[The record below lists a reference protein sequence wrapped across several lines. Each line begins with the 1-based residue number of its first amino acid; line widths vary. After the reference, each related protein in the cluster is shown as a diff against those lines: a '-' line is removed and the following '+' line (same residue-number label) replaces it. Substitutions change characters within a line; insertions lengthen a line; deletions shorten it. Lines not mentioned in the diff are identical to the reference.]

1 MTYDDMSVEQ
11 QYFYDLTWENLRLA
25 YEMVEQGRKAKA
37 QELMLEVRF
46 YAQKVPKGFTD
57 NELEQNITKLYRQI
71 NLGF

>member
-37 QELMLEVRF
+37 QELLLEVRF
-46 YAQKVPKGFTD
+46 YAQKVPKEFTD